1 MVVELIIKTPS
12 RLHLTLIDM
21 NGAYGRID
29 GGVGITIENPQL
41 VLEVE
46 SITKDDVEIV
56 FSESKNL
63 SNLKEDYIKRILSAA
78 TKMKQFLGINHGFKF
93 TVKKVFL
100 SHSGLGSGTQLSL
113 AVGRAVSNFHHQKL
127 NTTKIA
133 QIVGRGGT
141 SGIGVRAFDHGGFI
155 VDGGHN
161 RIQKS
166 DFLPSSAS
174 SAYPPPIIARYDFP
188 EDWKIVLAIPEIDDR
203 VSGLKEVN
211 IFQDYCPIPLKEVE
225 KLSHLIL
232 MKMMPSVVEED
243 LDSFGFSINQI
254 QEIGFKKVELKLQNP
269 IIKQIMDNMRSAG
282 AAGVGMSSFGPT
294 IYAVTDRNAKII
306 EKAARETM
314 VDKGGKVIITK
325 AQNSGAVIDN

>member
-21 NGAYGRID
+21 NGTYGRID

-41 VLEVE
+41 ILEVE
-46 SITKDDVEIV
+46 SIPNEDIEII
-56 FSESKNL
+56 FYESKNL
-63 SNLKEDYIKRILSAA
+63 SNLREDYIKRIQSAA
-78 TKMKQFLGINHGFKF
+78 AKMKQFLGINHGFKF

-113 AVGRAVSNFHHQKL
+113 AVGRAVSNFHHRKL
-127 NTTKIA
+127 DASKIA

-161 RIQKS
+161 KAQKT
-166 DFLPSSAS
+166 DFMPSSAS
-174 SAYPPPIIARYDFP
+174 KASPPPLLARYDFP
-188 EDWKIVLAIPEIDDR
+188 NDWKIVLAIPKIDDR

-225 KLSHLIL
+225 KLSHIIL
-232 MKMMPSVVEED
+232 MKMMPSVVEKD
-243 LDSFGFSINQI
+243 LDSFGFSVNQI
-254 QEIGFKKVELKLQNP
+254 QEIGFKKVELQLQNP
-269 IIKQIMDNMRSAG
+269 IIKQIMDNMRNTG

-294 IYAVTDRNAKII
+294 IYAVTDTNPKNIK
-306 EKAARETM
+306 KAAQETM
-314 VDKGGKVIITK
+314 ADISGKVILTK
-325 AQNSGAVIDN
+325 AQNRGAITE